1 MKGLPTILP
10 HPLKRLSR
18 RWRTAAWLLLVVLLV
33 VSPLALSRGDKNGHR
48 RGQELDEAV
57 RSVKNQTR
65 GQILSAKTHQDSQRR
80 YHKIRVLTPDGRV
93 KNVRLPADRSGK
105 ARPDQRRV
113 PPPRDR
119 DDEWQP

>member
-1 MKGLPTILP
+1 MNVIPTKFS
-10 HPLKRLSR
+10 HPLKRRSR
-18 RWRTAAWLLLVVLLV
+18 RGRAGAWLLLVALLLA
-33 VSPLALSRGDKNGHR
+33 SPLALSRGDKNDHR

-105 ARPDQRRV
+105 ARPDQRRG
-113 PPPRDR
+113 PPPHDR